1 MKIKLENKSAKAR
14 LAFRKAEK
22 EGKAGPDSEKRKKTV
37 AGSAPNATGAKQT
50 PGPNLRMVEVGE
62 KPETLRT
69 AEARGEV
76 RVSPEVMKR
85 LLEGSLPK
93 GDVLT
98 AARLAGIQAA
108 KKTPEL
114 VPLCHPLRLTA
125 VEVETIPQADE
136 NLVEVRSRVRAVD
149 RTGVEMEALTAV
161 AVACLTIYD
170 MCKAFDK
177 RMVISDIH
185 LQMKSGGKSGEF
197 HWEEQ
202 GKEAGDSEKNR
213 TGARSGKKG

>member
-1 MKIKLENKSAKAR
+1 MKNKPKSESEEFRLTLKKAK
-14 LAFRKAEK
+14 K
-22 EGKAGPDSEKRKKTV
+22 EGKAGPESEKRKEAV
-37 AGSAPNATGAKQT
+37 ESSDRIPSVAKQNL
-50 PGPNLRMVEVGE
+50 GPNLKMVEVGE

-114 VPLCHPLRLTA
+114 IPLCHPLRLTA
-125 VEVETIPQADE
+125 VEVETIPHADE

-177 RMVISDIH
+177 RMVIGDIH

-197 HWEEQ
+197 RWEEQ
-202 GKEAGDSEKNR
+202 GQEVDEFEKKK
-213 TGARSGKKG
+213 TVARSGKKG